1 MWRRS
6 LNKIFDYLCWV
17 TFAGLCGH
25 SIGIVMGVPI
35 IAVGILLI
43 VYGIEISSCMNNYLE
58 YKGIKKKFNFFK
70 LIQRKD
76 LEDSFEDAP
85 ETSEKT
91 K

>member
-17 TFAGLCGH
+17 TFAGLCGR
-25 SIGIVMGVPI
+25 SIGVVMNVPI
-35 IAVGILLI
+35 VSVGTLLV

-76 LEDSFEDAP
+76 IEDTLEDLPDSKE
-85 ETSEKT
+85 ESK
-91 K
+91 